1 MLKEKTIYGIL
12 CGVGGVLIGVFANR
26 LDDMLGMF
34 LFTFG
39 VFLLVFS
46 IARLNKYTS

>member
-1 MLKEKTIYGIL
+1 MKKEKTLYGIL
-12 CGVGGVLIGVFANR
+12 CGIGGTLIGLFANN
-26 LDDMLGMF
+26 LDTILGGF

-46 IARLNKYTS
+46 IIKLNK